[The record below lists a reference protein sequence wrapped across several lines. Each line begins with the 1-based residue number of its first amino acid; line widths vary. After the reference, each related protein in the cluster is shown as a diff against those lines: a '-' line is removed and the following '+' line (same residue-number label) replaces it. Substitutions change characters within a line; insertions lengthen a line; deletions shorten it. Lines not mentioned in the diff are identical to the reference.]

1 MFYKI
6 IKNFF
11 LKKNVT
17 KRLLKEKNQ
26 LVQQKI
32 TTVGLLV
39 DETYFSNTEGLVEQL
54 ISQGIEKDKITVLI
68 YKDKIKSKE
77 LIASP
82 FLSLKNISF
91 AGEIDKTEVLN
102 FLDTPFDL
110 LINYYDVNKYALLLL
125 SIKSKANFKVG
136 FDTVDKKVNHFI
148 IKTLVDEY
156 EMFTLELFKYLK
168 ILNKRIPVTIR
179 QGERSNQLGT
189 FFPIYSCISF
199 GPPDSSR

>member
-39 DETYFSNTEGLVEQL
+39 DETYFSNTEALVEQL

-102 FLDTPFDL
+102 FLDTPLDL

-168 ILNKRIPVTIR
+168 ILNKI
-179 QGERSNQLGT
+179 
-189 FFPIYSCISF
+189 
-199 GPPDSSR
+199 

>member
-17 KRLLKEKNQ
+17 KRLLKQKNQ
-26 LVQQKI
+26 LAQQKI
-32 TTVGLLV
+32 ATVGLLV
-39 DETYFSNTEGLVEQL
+39 DETYFSNTEALVDQL
-54 ISQGIEKDKITVLI
+54 ISKGIEKDNITVLI

-136 FDTVDKKVNHFI
+136 FDTVDKRVNHFI

-168 ILNKRIPVTIR
+168 ILNKI
-179 QGERSNQLGT
+179 
-189 FFPIYSCISF
+189 
-199 GPPDSSR
+199 

>member
-39 DETYFSNTEGLVEQL
+39 DETYFSNTTALVEQL

-68 YKDKIKSKE
+68 FKDKIKSKE

-136 FDTVDKKVNHFI
+136 FDTVDKRVNHFI

-156 EMFTLELFKYLK
+156 EMFIQELFKYLK
-168 ILNKRIPVTIR
+168 ILNKI
-179 QGERSNQLGT
+179 
-189 FFPIYSCISF
+189 
-199 GPPDSSR
+199 

>member
-39 DETYFSNTEGLVEQL
+39 DETYFSNTERLVEQL

-68 YKDKIKSKE
+68 FKDKIKSKE

-136 FDTVDKKVNHFI
+136 FDTVDKRVNHFI

-156 EMFTLELFKYLK
+156 EMFIQELFKYLK
-168 ILNKRIPVTIR
+168 ILNKI
-179 QGERSNQLGT
+179 
-189 FFPIYSCISF
+189 
-199 GPPDSSR
+199 

>member
-39 DETYFSNTEGLVEQL
+39 DETYFSNTERLVEQL

-68 YKDKIKSKE
+68 FKDKIKSKE

-102 FLDTPFDL
+102 FLDMPFDL
-110 LINYYDVNKYALLLL
+110 LINYYDVNKYDLLLL

-136 FDTVDKKVNHFI
+136 FDTVDKRVNHFI

-168 ILNKRIPVTIR
+168 ILNKI
-179 QGERSNQLGT
+179 
-189 FFPIYSCISF
+189 
-199 GPPDSSR
+199 